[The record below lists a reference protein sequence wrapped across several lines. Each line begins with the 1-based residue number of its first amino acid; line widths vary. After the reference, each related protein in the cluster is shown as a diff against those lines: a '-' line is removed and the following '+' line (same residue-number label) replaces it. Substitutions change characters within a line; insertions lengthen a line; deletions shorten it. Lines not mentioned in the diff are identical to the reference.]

1 MLTRSLPRAGRS
13 EAATG
18 VAGRGRRTEVA
29 EAFDDTRWWRR
40 LRSAVLLVAMLVV
53 LGVAVAAGIGA
64 TVVLLVSL
72 LDQALA

>member
-1 MLTRSLPRAGRS
+1 MT
-13 EAATG
+13 
-18 VAGRGRRTEVA
+18 